1 MDGMGMTVKQLMR
14 APNDAVASARSGRPV
29 HITRYG
35 RPDVTIVRTTDYEH
49 GEQAQAYM
57 RGLLR
62 LVREGA
68 DCDQIS
74 AFGEMLA
81 ELADAGWLIGDDVDK
96 LPAATETT
104 Q

>member
-1 MDGMGMTVKQLMR
+1 MNGMGMTVKQLMR

-35 RPDVTIVRTTDYEH
+35 RSDVTIVRTADYER

-68 DCDQIS
+68 DCEQIA

-81 ELADAGWLIGDDVDK
+81 ELVERGWLIGDDAT
-96 LPAATETT
+96 PAIAA
-104 Q
+104 QQQ